1 MSSKCTPSPSAV
13 RPALQPHGTKPIF
26 TEASLTCLFRK
37 QHVFTTAQN
46 LHSELPLYISEKER
60 RVTVQGHGAS
70 WRGPGVG
77 RPRKAVAWFLLLFHP
92 SWAGRPQ
99 GPQPG
104 LSEITGTSP
113 HSDHIGR
120 LHTSLKLCVCIYMA
134 VSVCVSKLR
143 LPARELS
150 HIKPRSV
157 CLAEMSL
164 GLLGLPHTVLYLGCQ
179 LLSGMLTLGGGPLN
193 FQRSRFSLLTNNCQE
208 TTA

>member
-1 MSSKCTPSPSAV
+1 MSAHFKAIWEMTGQGEMVKGWSLSSKCTPSPRAV

-37 QHVFTTAQN
+37 QHLFTTAQN
-46 LHSELPLYISEKER
+46 PHSELPLYISEKER

-77 RPRKAVAWFLLLFHP
+77 RPRKAVAWLLLLLHP

-104 LSEITGTSP
+104 SSEITGTSP

-120 LHTSLKLCVCIYMA
+120 LHTSLKLCVFAFIWPYL
-134 VSVCVSKLR
+134 CVS
-143 LPARELS
+143 AIS
-150 HIKPRSV
+150 D
-157 CLAEMSL
+157 
-164 GLLGLPHTVLYLGCQ
+164 CQ
-179 LLSGMLTLGGGPLN
+179 PGS
-193 FQRSRFSLLTNNCQE
+193 
-208 TTA
+208 